1 MKKLFVLAIVAIM
14 AIGSAYSQSLED
26 VWMNLRNKQIGKARK
41 VMDAVMVGNEDN
53 ADAWLMKGNTY
64 LQVYMQDQSR
74 LEKDPAYVSKTPDA
88 IIIAN
93 EAFYKAIS
101 LNKDVAAKTGMLGPK
116 EGQALCADPV
126 FTMAE
131 EAKANG
137 DKENAIKY
145 FNLAARDYKA
155 AGTPNA
161 IINAGLAYYEV
172 SLLYKKAGDKENQ
185 KNMLNEMVKMK
196 YPDPGVYTEL
206 YDIYKEEKDTVNCGK
221 ILKTAMKN
229 VPEAYRAD
237 VEATE
242 LDYFAMTGQMD
253 KLNATCDEMA
263 AKYDTS
269 AAALALIANHLVNNA
284 QYEKAE
290 SVINKGLAVAKD
302 QKAIAEL
309 DFQMASRYFF
319 EAIANQNM
327 QEQIMNS
334 KEGSYAERAEKV
346 NALKDT
352 QKVILEKAHTWSEKV
367 YNIDP
372 DDRHNND
379 MLQQIKLKLRLP
391 VPEELQ
397 SKIDSYK
404 KH

>member
-1 MKKLFVLAIVAIM
+1 MKKFFVLAIMAIM
-14 AIGSAYSQSLED
+14 AIGNAYSQSLED

-74 LEKDPAYVSKTPDA
+74 LEKDASYVSRTPDA

-101 LNKDVAAKTGMLGPK
+101 LNKDVAPKTGMLGPK

-126 FTMAE
+126 YTMAE

-137 DKENAIKY
+137 DMENAIKY

-172 SLLYKKAGDKENQ
+172 SQLYKKAGDKENQ

-196 YPDPGVYTEL
+196 YPDPVVYTEL
-206 YDIYKEEKDTVNCGK
+206 YYIYKEEKDTVNCGK

-229 VPEAYRAD
+229 VQEAYRAD
-237 VEATE
+237 IEATE

-290 SVINKGLAVAKD
+290 TVINKGLAVAKKPAD
-302 QKAIAEL
+302 IAEL
-309 DFQMASRYFF
+309 NFQMASRYFF
-319 EAIANQNM
+319 EAVANDRM

-352 QKVILEKAHTWSEKV
+352 QKVILEKAHVWAEKV
-367 YNIDP
+367 YQLNP
-372 DDRHNND
+372 DDRYNNE